1 MQIRKTKIIC
11 TLGPAIDSYDKLK
24 EMVEHGLN
32 CCRLNFSH
40 GTHEEHKVRIDRIK
54 KLREDLNISLP
65 IMLDTKGPE
74 IRVRDFENGQA
85 TLIEGS
91 LFTIKPDDGSLGNE
105 KETCITYPRLA
116 EFVKKG
122 DMILI
127 DDGSIEL
134 VVEEIKDKNVV
145 CKVLNTALIKNH
157 KSINIPNVIIDQPFI
172 SDTDKSDLI
181 FGCEQGVDYV
191 AASFTRRKEDVL
203 ELRKLLDE
211 HGGKDIK
218 IICKIENTEGIQ
230 NMNDIIDTADGVMV
244 ARGDMGVEVQFKYL
258 PAIQKDIIS
267 KCYRSGKIVVT
278 ATQMLDSMQKNPRP
292 TRAEVSDVANA
303 IYDRTSAI
311 MLSGESA
318 AGKYPVESVS
328 AMSDIALATED
339 DINYQERFYRNN
351 LNLGE
356 GVLST
361 VCNSAV
367 AASFQIDAKA
377 IVCVTMNGITARV
390 LSSYRPDCP
399 IIAITVNEKG
409 YHQLGLTWGVVPV
422 KAEVQHSTD
431 ELFLYAAKKA
441 EETGIVKKGD
451 KIIILGGSYIG
462 CGITDTMKIHT
473 MK

>member
-1 MQIRKTKIIC
+1 MRKTKIIC
-11 TLGPAIDSYDKLK
+11 TLGPAIDSYEKLK

-40 GTHEEHKVRIDRIK
+40 GTHESHKVTIDRIK
-54 KLREDLNISLP
+54 KLREEMNISLP

-74 IRVRDFENGQA
+74 IRVRDFVDGSAE
-85 TLIEGS
+85 LIEGNE
-91 LFTIKPDDGSLGNE
+91 FTITPDDGSLGDAT
-105 KETCITYPRLA
+105 KTCITYPNLA
-116 EFVKKG
+116 DFVKEN
-122 DMILI
+122 DLILV

-134 VVEEIKDKNVV
+134 KVIRIEGRNVV
-145 CKVLNTALIKNH
+145 TKVLNTAVIKNH

-172 SDTDKSDLI
+172 SETDRSDLI

-191 AASFTRRKEDVL
+191 AASFTRRKQDVL
-203 ELRKLLDE
+203 DMRKLLDE
-211 HGGKDIK
+211 NGGKDIK

-230 NMNDIIDTADGVMV
+230 NMNDIIEAADGVMV
-244 ARGDMGVEVQFKYL
+244 ARGDMGVEVSFKYL
-258 PAIQKDIIS
+258 PAIQKDLIS

-278 ATQMLDSMQKNPRP
+278 ATQMLDSMQHNPRP

-318 AGKYPVESVS
+318 AGKYPVESVT

-339 DINYQERFYRNN
+339 DINYQERYYRNN

-356 GVLST
+356 SILST
-361 VCNSAV
+361 ICNSAV
-367 AASFQIDAKA
+367 ASSFQLDAKA
-377 IVCVTMNGITARV
+377 IVCVTMHGITART
-390 LSSYRPDCP
+390 LAAYRPDCP
-399 IIAITVNEKG
+399 IIAVTVDPKA
-409 YHQLGLTWGVVPV
+409 YHQLGLVWGVKPV

-441 EETGIVKKGD
+441 SETGLVKKGD

>member
-1 MQIRKTKIIC
+1 MRKTKIIC

-54 KLREDLNISLP
+54 KLRKDLDISLP

-74 IRVRDFENGQA
+74 IRVRDFEGGSA
-85 TLIEGS
+85 ELIEGNE
-91 LFTIKPDDGSLGNE
+91 FVIKPDDGSLGNS

-116 EFVKKG
+116 DFVKKG
-122 DMILI
+122 DSILV

-134 VVEEIKDKNVV
+134 RVERIEGKNVV
-145 CKVLNTALIKNH
+145 TKILNTSVIKNH

-172 SDTDKSDLI
+172 SETDRNDLI

-203 ELRKLLDE
+203 EMRKLLDE
-211 HGGKDIK
+211 NGGKDIK

-230 NMNDIIDTADGVMV
+230 NMNDIIEASDGIMV
-244 ARGDMGVEVQFKYL
+244 ARGDMGVEVAFKFL
-258 PAIQKDIIS
+258 PAIQKDLIS

-278 ATQMLDSMQKNPRP
+278 ATQMLDSMQHNPRP

-318 AGKYPVESVS
+318 AGKYPVEAVS

-339 DINYQERFYRNN
+339 DINFQERFYRNN

-361 VCNSAV
+361 ICNSAV

-377 IVCVTMNGITARV
+377 IVCVTMNGVTART
-390 LSSYRPDCP
+390 LAAYRPDCP
-399 IIAITVNEKG
+399 IIAVTVNEKG
-409 YHQLGLTWGVVPV
+409 YNQLGLVWNVRPV

-441 EETGIVKKGD
+441 AETGLVKKGD

>member
-1 MQIRKTKIIC
+1 MKKTKIIC
-11 TLGPAIDSYDKLK
+11 TLGPAVDNE
-24 EMVEHGLN
+24 EMLIKMVKHGMN

-54 KLREDLNISLP
+54 KVRNDLNISLP

-74 IRVRDFENGQA
+74 IRVKDFKDGQA
-85 TLIEGS
+85 ELKEGS
-91 LFTIKPDDGSLGNE
+91 LFIIHPDDQTLGDS
-105 KETCITYPRLA
+105 TQCGITYPTLYK
-116 EFVKKG
+116 FVKKG
-122 DMILI
+122 DQILV

-134 VVEEIKDKNVV
+134 EVDSIDGVNVV
-145 CKVLNTALIKNH
+145 CKVLNTAIIKNH

-172 SDTDKSDLI
+172 SETDRSDLI

-191 AASFTRRKEDVL
+191 AASFTRRKADVL

-211 HGGKDIK
+211 NGGKDIK

-230 NMNDIIDTADGVMV
+230 NMNDIIETADGVMV
-244 ARGDMGVEVQFKYL
+244 ARGDMGVEVAFKYL
-258 PAIQKDIIS
+258 PAIQKDMIS

-303 IYDRTSAI
+303 IYDRTSCI

-318 AGKYPVESVS
+318 AGKYPVESVT
-328 AMSDIALATED
+328 AMRDIAIATEE
-339 DINYQERFYRNN
+339 DINYEERFHKNS
-351 LNLGE
+351 LNLGDDT
-356 GVLST
+356 LST
-361 VCNSAV
+361 VCNAAV
-367 AASFQIDAKA
+367 AASYQIDAKA
-377 IVCVTMNGITARV
+377 IVCVTMHGVTAKV
-390 LSSYRPDCP
+390 VSAYRPKCP
-399 IIAITVNEKG
+399 IIAVTVDPKG
-409 YHQLGLTWGVVPV
+409 YQQLGLVWGVQPV
-422 KAEVQHSTD
+422 LAEEQHSTD

-441 EETGIVKKGD
+441 EETGLVKKGD
-451 KIIILGGSYIG
+451 KIVILGGSYIG

>member
-1 MQIRKTKIIC
+1 MKKTKIIC
-11 TLGPAIDSYDKLK
+11 TLGPAVDNE
-24 EMVEHGLN
+24 EMLVKMVKHGMN

-54 KLREDLNISLP
+54 KVRNDLNISLP

-74 IRVRDFENGQA
+74 IRVKDFKDGQA
-85 TLIEGS
+85 ELKEGS
-91 LFTIKPDDGSLGNE
+91 LFTIHPDDQTLGDS
-105 KETCITYPRLA
+105 TQCGITYPTLYK
-116 EFVKKG
+116 FVKNG
-122 DMILI
+122 DQILV

-134 VVEEIKDKNVV
+134 EVDSINGVNVV
-145 CKVLNTALIKNH
+145 CKVLNTAIIKNH

-172 SDTDKSDLI
+172 SETDRSDLI

-191 AASFTRRKEDVL
+191 AASFTRRKADVL

-211 HGGKDIK
+211 NGGKDIK

-230 NMNDIIDTADGVMV
+230 NMNDIIETADGVMV
-244 ARGDMGVEVQFKYL
+244 ARGDMGVEVAFKYL
-258 PAIQKDIIS
+258 PAIQKDMIS

-303 IYDRTSAI
+303 IYDRTSCI

-318 AGKYPVESVS
+318 AGKYPVESVT
-328 AMSDIALATED
+328 AMRDIAIATEE
-339 DINYQERFYRNN
+339 DINYEERFHKNS
-351 LNLGE
+351 LNLGDDT
-356 GVLST
+356 LST
-361 VCNSAV
+361 VCNAAV
-367 AASFQIDAKA
+367 AASYQIGAKA
-377 IVCVTMNGITARV
+377 IVCVTMHGVTAKV
-390 LSSYRPDCP
+390 VSAYRPKCP
-399 IIAITVNEKG
+399 IIAVTVDPKG
-409 YHQLGLTWGVVPV
+409 YQQLGLVWGVQPV
-422 KAEVQHSTD
+422 LAEEQHSTD

-441 EETGIVKKGD
+441 EETGLVKKGD
-451 KIIILGGSYIG
+451 KIVILGGSYIG

>member
-1 MQIRKTKIIC
+1 MKKTKIIC
-11 TLGPAIDSYDKLK
+11 TLGPAVDTE
-24 EMVEHGLN
+24 EMLIKMVKGGMN

-54 KLREDLNISLP
+54 KVRQDLGVSLP

-74 IRVRDFENGQA
+74 IRVKDFKDGAA
-85 TLIEGS
+85 TLVEGS
-91 LFTIKPDDGSLGNE
+91 LFTIHPDDNTLGDA
-105 KETCITYPRLA
+105 TQCGITYKTLA
-116 EFVKKG
+116 KFVKKG
-122 DMILI
+122 DQILV

-134 VVEEIKDKNVV
+134 EVQEIDGVNVV
-145 CKVLNTALIKNH
+145 CKVLNTAVIKNH

-172 SDTDKSDLI
+172 SETDRSDLI

-191 AASFTRRKEDVL
+191 AASFTRRKADVL
-203 ELRKLLDE
+203 ELRQLLDE

-230 NMNDIIDTADGVMV
+230 NMNDIIETADGVMV
-244 ARGDMGVEVQFKYL
+244 ARGDMGVEVAFKYL
-258 PAIQKDIIS
+258 PAIQKDMIS
-267 KCYRSGKIVVT
+267 KCYRAGKIVVT

-303 IYDRTSAI
+303 IYDRTSCI

-318 AGKYPVESVS
+318 AGKYPVEAVT
-328 AMSDIALATED
+328 AMSDIAIATED
-339 DINYQERFYRNN
+339 DINYEERFHKNS
-351 LNLGE
+351 LNLGDDT
-356 GVLST
+356 LST
-361 VCNSAV
+361 VCNAAV
-367 AASFQIDAKA
+367 AASYQIDAKA
-377 IVCVTMNGITARV
+377 IVCVTMHGVTARV
-390 LSSYRPDCP
+390 VSAYRPKCP
-399 IIAITVNEKG
+399 IIAVTVDPKG
-409 YHQLGLTWGVVPV
+409 YEQLGLVWGVKPV
-422 KAEVQHSTD
+422 LAEEQHSTD

-441 EETGIVKKGD
+441 EETGLVKKGD

>member
-1 MQIRKTKIIC
+1 MRKTKIIC

-54 KLREDLNISLP
+54 KLREDMNISLP

-74 IRVRDFENGQA
+74 IRVRDFENGSAQ
-85 TLIEGS
+85 LIEGNE
-91 LFTIKPDDGSLGNE
+91 FTITPDDGSLGNE
-105 KETCITYPRLA
+105 HKTCITYPRLA
-116 EFVKKG
+116 EFVKQG
-122 DMILI
+122 DKILV

-134 VVEEIKDKNVV
+134 EVLRIDGKNVV
-145 CKVLNTALIKNH
+145 TKVLNSAVIKNH
-157 KSINIPNVIIDQPFI
+157 KSINIPNVIIDMPFL
-172 SDTDKSDLI
+172 SETDKLDLI

-191 AASFTRRKEDVL
+191 AASFTRRKQDVL
-203 ELRKLLDE
+203 DMRKLLDE

-218 IICKIENTEGIQ
+218 IICKIENTEGIR
-230 NMNDIIDTADGVMV
+230 NMNDIIEAADGVMV
-244 ARGDMGVEVQFKYL
+244 ARGDMGVEVAFKFL
-258 PAIQKDIIS
+258 PAIQKDLIS
-267 KCYRSGKIVVT
+267 KCYRNGKIVVT
-278 ATQMLDSMQKNPRP
+278 ATQMLDSMQHNPRP

-318 AGKYPVESVS
+318 AGKYPIESVS
-328 AMSDIALATED
+328 AMADIAIATED
-339 DINYQERFYRNN
+339 DINYQERYYRNN

-356 GVLST
+356 GILST

-377 IVCVTMNGITARV
+377 IVCVTMNGVTART
-390 LSSYRPDCP
+390 LAAYRPDCP
-399 IIAITVNEKG
+399 IIAVTVNEKG
-409 YHQLGLTWGVVPV
+409 YHQLGLVWNVYPV

-441 EETGIVKKGD
+441 AETGLVKKGD

>member
-1 MQIRKTKIIC
+1 MKKTKIIC
-11 TLGPAIDSYDKLK
+11 TLGPAVDNE
-24 EMVEHGLN
+24 EMLIKMVKHGMN

-54 KLREDLNISLP
+54 KVRNDLNISLP

-74 IRVRDFENGQA
+74 IRVKDFKDGQA
-85 TLIEGS
+85 ELKEGS
-91 LFTIKPDDGSLGNE
+91 LFTIHPDDQTLGDS
-105 KETCITYPRLA
+105 TQCGITYPTLYK
-116 EFVKKG
+116 FVKKG
-122 DMILI
+122 DQILV

-134 VVEEIKDKNVV
+134 EVDSINGVNVV
-145 CKVLNTALIKNH
+145 CKVLNTAIIKNH

-172 SDTDKSDLI
+172 SETDKSDLI

-191 AASFTRRKEDVL
+191 AASFTRRKADVL

-211 HGGKDIK
+211 NGGKDIK

-230 NMNDIIDTADGVMV
+230 NMNDIIETADGVMV
-244 ARGDMGVEVQFKYL
+244 ARGDMGVEVAFKYL
-258 PAIQKDIIS
+258 PAIQKDMIS

-303 IYDRTSAI
+303 IYDRTSCI

-318 AGKYPVESVS
+318 AGKYPVESVT
-328 AMSDIALATED
+328 AMRDIAIATEE
-339 DINYQERFYRNN
+339 DINYEERFHKNS
-351 LNLGE
+351 LNLGDDT
-356 GVLST
+356 LST
-361 VCNSAV
+361 VCNAAV
-367 AASFQIDAKA
+367 AASYQIGAKA
-377 IVCVTMNGITARV
+377 IVCVTMHGVTAKV
-390 LSSYRPDCP
+390 VSAYRPKCP
-399 IIAITVNEKG
+399 IIAVTVDPKG
-409 YHQLGLTWGVVPV
+409 YQQLGLVWGVQPV
-422 KAEVQHSTD
+422 LAEEQHSTD

-441 EETGIVKKGD
+441 EETGLVKKGD
-451 KIIILGGSYIG
+451 KIVILGGSYIG